1 MKRAGLIL
9 LTLAVAAG
17 TVAILQQ
24 HRARSIDERMR
35 RAPMA
40 TGVEDDADARDEME
54 FLMLRDPRT
63 GQIPRDIRMRERRF
77 ARGLP
82 IRGARIF
89 RNGPHGAV
97 QSQALVWTERGPN
110 NVGGRTRAFAVDATA
125 PATLIA
131 GAVGGGIWRS
141 TDDGASWTLRT
152 SPGQIHSATCIAQDR
167 RAGQTG
173 TWYVGSGEIRGSTTN
188 ATRWG
193 SLYLGDGI
201 FKSTDGGAS
210 WTLLPSTSSGTP
222 QTTDAFD
229 YVINV
234 ATNPANLAQAEVL
247 AATFRGIYRSID
259 GGGSWNQVLA
269 SDSGFTDVAITN
281 AGVMYATTQLSSVT
295 RVWRSINGTTWTA
308 IQPAS
313 FTGVINRVTIGLAPS
328 NAAVAYFFIQGVS
341 FPGPSIAG
349 HQLWK
354 YSYLSGDGSGA
365 GGTWVNRGGNLPGD
379 LSTQTGYDQVITVK
393 PNDENFVVIG
403 GTNLY
408 RSTNG
413 FATALNTTTIGG
425 YPFYPDGG
433 HHPDLHAGA
442 FSPAN
447 SDVYYSA
454 GDGGIAR
461 ADNIALGNMVWTN
474 LNNGYNVTQF
484 YSVAIPAD
492 AGSDLILAGAQ
503 DNGSQI
509 GTAPGASAWALAF
522 GGDGTIVEVS
532 PQASDRLY
540 TQYQNGPI
548 QRQNWDGSNLAD
560 MTPQGA
566 ANQLFVNP
574 IVLDP
579 NNANLLYYAAGNSPT
594 NSFIWRNND
603 PGFANTTYGW
613 TALPA
618 TDVGAGSGYARRIS
632 ALGISNAANPNVLY
646 YGTIDGVV
654 MKAADIHAV
663 PTVSTITPPGL
674 FGGTASGGFV
684 RCIAVDPTDS
694 QRALVVFGNY
704 SFPSLWY
711 TTNGGTTWTDVEG
724 NLAGASGPSIRWATI
739 FYVDGQLEVFL
750 ATSVGV
756 LSATALAGG
765 ATVWAQEAAS
775 EIGNV
780 IAGYMDYRESDRTLA
795 VGTHGRG
802 VFTTTIPTWVGVD
815 EKPPANAVALHAAF
829 PNPARGAAA
838 LSFDL
843 PRAMEVSLRVHDV
856 SGRQVAVLASGRRES
871 GTHHV
876 RFDVSRL
883 KPGVYACV
891 LRTDQITRARTLT
904 VVR

>member
-17 TVAILQQ
+17 TVAVLQQ
-24 HRARSIDERMR
+24 RRARSIDEPMR

-63 GQIPRDIRMRERRF
+63 GQIPRDIRARELRF
-77 ARGLP
+77 ARTLP
-82 IRGARIF
+82 VQAARTF
-89 RNGPHGAV
+89 RNGPYGAV
-97 QSQALVWTERGPN
+97 QSQALVWTERGPS
-110 NVGGRTRAFAVDATA
+110 NVGGRTRAFAVDVTA

-141 TDDGASWTLRT
+141 TDDGTSWSLRT

-173 TWYVGSGEIRGSTTN
+173 TWYVGSGEIRGSTSN

-201 FKSTDGGAS
+201 FKSTDAGVS

-222 QTTDAFD
+222 QTTDSFD

-295 RVWRSINGTTWTA
+295 RVWRSTNGTTWTA
-308 IQPAS
+308 IQPAT
-313 FTGVINRVTIGLAPS
+313 FTGIINRVTIGLAPS
-328 NAAVAYFFIQGVS
+328 NAAAAYFFIQGTS
-341 FPGPSIAG
+341 FPGPSVAG

-354 YSYLSGDGSGA
+354 YTYVSGDGSGA
-365 GGTWVNRGGNLPGD
+365 GGSWVNRGGNLPAD
-379 LSTQTGYDQVITVK
+379 LSTQAGYDQVITVK
-393 PNDENFVVIG
+393 PDDENFVVIG

-413 FATALNTTTIGG
+413 FATALTTTTIGG
-425 YPFYPDGG
+425 YPFYPGG
-433 HHPDLHAGA
+433 NHHPDLHAGV
-442 FSPAN
+442 FSPVN
-447 SDVYYSA
+447 SSVYYSA

-461 ADNIALGNMVWTN
+461 ADNIALGNMVWTS

-484 YSVAIPAD
+484 YSVAIAPD
-492 AGSDLILAGAQ
+492 GGSNVILAGAQ
-503 DNGSQI
+503 DNGSQL
-509 GTAPGASAWALAF
+509 GTAPGASNWLLAF

-560 MTPQGA
+560 MTPTGA

-579 NNANLLYYAAGNSPT
+579 NNSNLLYYAAGNSPT

-613 TALPA
+613 TALTA

-632 ALGISNAANPNVLY
+632 ALGISKAANPNVLY

-654 MKAADIHAV
+654 MKAVDIHGV

-684 RCIAVDPTDS
+684 RCVAVDPADS
-694 QRALVVFGNY
+694 QKALVVFGNY
-704 SFPSLWY
+704 NFPSLWY
-711 TTNGGTTWTDVEG
+711 TTNGGTSWTDVEG
-724 NLAGASGPSIRWATI
+724 NLAGSAGPSIRWATI
-739 FYVDGQLEVFL
+739 LSVDGQPEVFL

-756 LSATALAGG
+756 LSTTALTGG
-765 ATVWAQEAAS
+765 ATVWAQEATT

-795 VGTHGRG
+795 VATHGRG
-802 VFTTTIPTWVGVD
+802 VFTTTIPSAVGVGD
-815 EKPPANAVALHAAF
+815 TPKLDAVTLHPGF
-829 PNPARGAAA
+829 PNPTRGATT

-843 PRAMEVSLRVHDV
+843 TRPAHVSLRVHDV
-856 SGRQVAVLASGRRES
+856 SGRLVAVLVNGPREAGRN
-871 GTHHV
+871 TVH
-876 RFDVSRL
+876 FATDRL
-883 KPGVYACV
+883 AAGVYTCV
-891 LRTDQITRARTLT
+891 LRAGNVVRTRTLT
-904 VVR
+904 VTR